1 MKLTAIS
8 QLSDSRVSQVRSNH
22 SPSSAA
28 MAFGLSTFVLNIMSD
43 AVTANVTVPGP
54 NGLHLVPCSLIAQR
68 AAGFACQITIRK
80 GETSADARNI
90 FELLGLGAGGGTVL
104 NCEASGDDA
113 PTAIETLVALFESG
127 FQGHANRESS
137 EG

>member
-1 MKLTAIS
+1 MKLTTIS
-8 QLSDSRVSQVRSNH
+8 QHSVLHLKPVLKIHRVSPRWLPVF
-22 SPSSAA
+22 PLL
-28 MAFGLSTFVLNIMSD
+28 FLNIMSD

-68 AAGFACQITIRK
+68 AAEFACQITIRK

-90 FELLGLGAGGGTVL
+90 FELLGLGAAGGTVL

-113 PTAIETLVALFESG
+113 PSAIESLVALFESG
-127 FQGHANRESS
+127 FQGHADRKSS

>member
-8 QLSDSRVSQVRSNH
+8 QFSDLRVRSVRNIH
-22 SPSSAA
+22 RVPPQWLPVIFS
-28 MAFGLSTFVLNIMSD
+28 FVLNIMSD

-68 AAGFACQITIRK
+68 AAEFACQITIRK

-90 FELLGLGAGGGTVL
+90 FELLGLGAGGGTIL

-113 PTAIETLVALFESG
+113 PSAIQSLVVLFESG
-127 FQGHANRESS
+127 FQGHADRKSS